1 MSNLENAFNTLN
13 FHFKNGCKIHK
24 SYVPCQYTV
33 PFKPMKKCDG
43 CEGVQIKHTKMLFTA
58 SGTQSIPNFNEIRPC
73 FVQGYVRRPYED
85 L

>member
-1 MSNLENAFNTLN
+1 MSDLKNAYNTLN
-13 FHFKNGCKIHK
+13 FHFKNGCKVRT
-24 SYVPCQYTV
+24 SYVPPQYTV

-43 CEGVQIKHTKMLFTA
+43 CEGIQIKHTKRLFTA
-58 SGTQSIPNFNEIRPC
+58 SGTQSVPNFCEISPY